1 MDSCWVVPVR
11 IIYFKYS
18 VCAGIVMYWVYASG
32 SGAFL
37 KNANVDIV
45 TWV

>member
-18 VCAGIVMYWVYASG
+18 VCAGIVMY
-32 SGAFL
+32 
-37 KNANVDIV
+37 
-45 TWV
+45 

>member
-1 MDSCWVVPVR
+1 MDSCRVVPVR

-18 VCAGIVMYWVYASG
+18 VYAGIVMYLIYASG